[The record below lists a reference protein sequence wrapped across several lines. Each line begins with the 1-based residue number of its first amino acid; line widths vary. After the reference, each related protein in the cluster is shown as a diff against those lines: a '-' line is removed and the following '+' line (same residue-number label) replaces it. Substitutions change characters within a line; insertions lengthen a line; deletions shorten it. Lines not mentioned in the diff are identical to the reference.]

1 VLLCVENHA
10 MSNVCGRPTQLLCI
24 IPVPIVRWVCVGI
37 AFGLSGHFLYAN
49 VYPVLAAV
57 STDSSNGCQPTA
69 FGVPFSPPAP
79 GLTTIL

>member
-1 VLLCVENHA
+1 
-10 MSNVCGRPTQLLCI
+10 MSNFGAQLEQLLCI

-37 AFGLSGHFLYAN
+37 AFGLSGYFLFVN

-57 STDSSNGCQPTA
+57 SSANPGNQFQPS
-69 FGVPFSPPAP
+69 FFLGVT